1 VSALNPEKA
10 LIFRIMHIDNVP
22 WLIDHGLHCRY
33 SPDFDPNF
41 RTIGNPE
48 LIERRRH
55 RKVPIPP

>member
-48 LIERRRH
+48 
-55 RKVPIPP
+55 